1 MSVKCFVHVQHVFI
15 YIHMFATN
23 NYAKPQNSNV
33 IKQPLFKQF
42 KIRQAKVFN
51 DIIMMF
57 GHEQRRSDQHDVTLK
72 IKKNKKKFTHKHP
85 DL

>member
-1 MSVKCFVHVQHVFI
+1 MFNMYLYT

-57 GHEQRRSDQHDVTLK
+57 GHEQRRSDHHDVTLK
-72 IKKNKKKFTHKHP
+72 RKKIHTQTPRFINFYYQKP
-85 DL
+85 MG